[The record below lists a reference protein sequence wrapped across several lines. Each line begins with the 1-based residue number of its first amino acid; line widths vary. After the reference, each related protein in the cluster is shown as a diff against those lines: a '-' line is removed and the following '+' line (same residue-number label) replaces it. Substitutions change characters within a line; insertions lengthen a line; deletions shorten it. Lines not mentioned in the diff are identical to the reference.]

1 MGCCTSQLTDS
12 EYQSYW
18 VGNSRQFMSMGF
30 IAGDV
35 KLLLKH
41 FKIIERK
48 RVNATGDIP
57 IVDVLVYLFGKKGQP
72 NMFWLRCMQIFDFG
86 ERHPDEVLIGAR
98 LNYRQFVYAI
108 WNLASLSH
116 KNLVK
121 FAVEVY
127 HTDKNPD
134 IPVSTLKSMIT
145 ELYGELKFTKNE
157 DEDDAKY
164 MYVRSS

>member
-57 IVDVLVYLFGKKGQP
+57 IVDVLVYLFSSTS
-72 NMFWLRCMQIFDFG
+72 FILSYTVF
-86 ERHPDEVLIGAR
+86 LI
-98 LNYRQFVYAI
+98 
-108 WNLASLSH
+108 S
-116 KNLVK
+116 
-121 FAVEVY
+121 
-127 HTDKNPD
+127 
-134 IPVSTLKSMIT
+134 
-145 ELYGELKFTKNE
+145 
-157 DEDDAKY
+157 
-164 MYVRSS
+164 